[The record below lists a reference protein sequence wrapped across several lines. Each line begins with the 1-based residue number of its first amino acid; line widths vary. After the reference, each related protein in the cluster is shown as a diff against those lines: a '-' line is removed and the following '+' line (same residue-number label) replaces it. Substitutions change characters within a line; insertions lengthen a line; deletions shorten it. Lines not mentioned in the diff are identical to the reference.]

1 MVRTESQ
8 LFAQRAF
15 KKVSQKQGQEKES
28 KYRTLALS
36 FPSLVHSCGL
46 AQAIAFVEV
55 KEKDIKFHEDLE
67 YVLGLREGE
76 SLSEKSREAEL
87 MAYMQLS
94 RKVMIASGWLKRYA
108 EAMLKKE

>member
-15 KKVSQKQGQEKES
+15 EKVSEKQGKEKES

-55 KEKDIKFHEDLE
+55 KERDVNFHDDLK
-67 YVLGLREGE
+67 YVLGLEQGE
-76 SLSEKSREAEL
+76 SLSEKSRRTEL
-87 MAYMQLS
+87 LDYMQLS
-94 RKVMIASGWLKRYA
+94 RRVMVASGWLKRYA
-108 EAMLKKE
+108 EALLKKE